1 MDNIYARI
9 FRGVDIINSMTEV
22 SCHTNLTRVGTK
34 SHAIATCFSGSWVV
48 ATQIAALIGIIKRL
62 HTNK

>member
-22 SCHTNLTRVGTK
+22 SGHTRVGTK
-34 SHAIATCFSGSWVV
+34 SHAIATCFSCSWVV